1 MKDEIWK
8 DVPGYVGYYE
18 VSNFGKVRSV
28 DRYVNNHKGERA
40 LRKGKVLTDTLDDKG
55 YVRYTFRMGKSKKM
69 KRGHRL
75 VAEAFIPNPN
85 QYTIIN
91 HKDGNKANNHIS
103 NLEWCTHRQN
113 SQHAESMGLV
123 NHVKGSKHHKATT
136 TEDDV
141 RKMRRL
147 YAKGNHTQK
156 QIAEIFSINP
166 NTIKHILAG
175 RTWPGVE

>member
-1 MKDEIWK
+1 MKEEWRPIH
-8 DVPGYVGYYE
+8 GFLGYYE
-18 VSNFGKVRSV
+18 VSNLGRVKSV
-28 DRYVNNHKGERA
+28 DRYVPNPKGGKA
-40 LRKGKVLTDTLDDKG
+40 LRKGKILEGTIDNYG
-55 YVRYTFRMGKSKKM
+55 YRRYTLRKGIEKKTH
-69 KRGHRL
+69 KRGHKL
-75 VAEAFIPNPN
+75 VADAFIPNPKDL
-85 QYTIIN
+85 TIIN
-91 HKDGNKANNHIS
+91 HLDGDKQNNHIS

>member
-1 MKDEIWK
+1 MKNEIWK
-8 DVPGYVGYYE
+8 DVAGYVGYYE
-18 VSNFGKVRSV
+18 VSNYGKVRSV

-123 NHVKGSKHHKATT
+123 NHVKGSNHHKATI
-136 TEDDV
+136 TEDTV
-141 RKMRRL
+141 RAMRKL
-147 YAKGNHTQK
+147 YAEGNHTQK
-156 QIAEIFSINP
+156 QIAEEFSVHLSKA
-166 NTIKHILAG
+166 KHILAG
-175 RTWPGVE
+175 RTWKHVV